1 MTITNYGRV
10 KNAFLINVKG
20 GFIPM
25 KNKLMR
31 KAAEIKS
38 ALVSKE
44 AAMNSTEVVVL
55 ILFVVIIV
63 FAVGALI
70 KSQLTGEDGQSGIA
84 GGIMGKVKSKADGI
98 DAATK

>member
-1 MTITNYGRV
+1 M
-10 KNAFLINVKG
+10 
-20 GFIPM
+20 PM

-38 ALVSKE
+38 ALVFKE

-63 FAVGALI
+63 FAVGALV
-70 KSQLTGEDGQSGIA
+70 KKQLTGDDGESGIA
-84 GGIMGKVKSKADGI
+84 GDVMGKVSTKAGEI
-98 DAATK
+98 K

>member
-10 KNAFLINVKG
+10 ENAFLINVKG
-20 GFIPM
+20 GFMPM

-63 FAVGALI
+63 FAVGALV
-70 KSQLTGEDGQSGIA
+70 KTQLTGDDGKSGIA
-84 GGIMGKVKSKADGI
+84 GDVMGKVSTKASGI
-98 DAATK
+98 DAA